1 MIDYKTKYFRTFNQ
15 LYDTVRSFDIRVNG
29 KPVSIAWMIGVDA
42 AISSGSNFKIVNVLL
57 SENPFPADS
66 LAARDYVAG
75 FFSVKTFRKIVWEGE
90 PQSIVNRL
98 KPSDYPH
105 V

>member
-1 MIDYKTKYFRTFNQ
+1 MIDYKTKYFKTFDQ
-15 LYDTVRSFDIRVNG
+15 LYDTVRSFDIRANG

-42 AISSGSNFKIVNVLL
+42 AISSGKNFHIANVLL
-57 SENPFPADS
+57 SENPFPVDS

-75 FFSVKTFRKIVWEGE
+75 FFSAKTLRKIVWESGL
-90 PQSIVNRL
+90 PRIVNRL